1 MCTWLRCLICGQVGG
16 ADGRFGAAMGA
27 EHHQGFHPHRGVR
40 HGRHAHQDQV
50 RCVRCLCCPYFEILF
65 PTLGWFG
72 CHHLIYHL
80 VIPTFLGAVLE
91 QIARGAIHHVQL
103 LSFCLVS
110 QRAGLGCQAS
120 VGLSVISEKVFT
132 FTLPVENNASN
143 MLCIVD
149 ANPRSLNNTH
159 LEPYGMALAPGKKFG
174 DAADDWQFW
183 HGKIPAVLRKWYE
196 RGYKVA
202 IISNQMGIGTGKAD
216 KQTVRCGA
224 VRCGTARYCTLIYCK
239 LVAASFACFLSC

>member
-1 MCTWLRCLICGQVGG
+1 M
-16 ADGRFGAAMGA
+16 
-27 EHHQGFHPHRGVR
+27 
-40 HGRHAHQDQV
+40 
-50 RCVRCLCCPYFEILF
+50 
-65 PTLGWFG
+65 
-72 CHHLIYHL
+72 
-80 VIPTFLGAVLE
+80 
-91 QIARGAIHHVQL
+91 
-103 LSFCLVS
+103 
-110 QRAGLGCQAS
+110 
-120 VGLSVISEKVFT
+120 ISEKVFT

-183 HGKIPAVLRKWYE
+183 HGKIPAVLRKWHE

-202 IISNQMGIGTGKAD
+202 IISNQMGIGTGKTD

-224 VRCGTARYCTLIYCK
+224 VRCGAVRCGAVRYSTLLHVDMLQIGCGIICLFSVMLTRTDWY
-239 LVAASFACFLSC
+239 SSCGREQLMA